1 MIMSLVGVPN
11 IKTLVAPEYYRRAI
25 TLMFED
31 VSVGKH
37 LFASPITIATLE
49 FDLRKQVSRDS
60 IHLIEL

>member
-11 IKTLVAPEYYRRAI
+11 IQALVAPEYYRRAI

-31 VSVGKH
+31 VSVGEH

-49 FDLRKQVSRDS
+49 LDLS
-60 IHLIEL
+60 